1 MADAKEASERLYARL
16 REHGAD
22 RDYAKRVASNT
33 EDRSARRH
41 DEGRNVN
48 ANSAER
54 PKR

>member
-22 RDYAKRVASNT
+22 RDYAKRVTSNT
-33 EDRSARRH
+33 EDRSARRQ
-41 DEGRNVN
+41 DAPPTRQ
-48 ANSAER
+48 ER